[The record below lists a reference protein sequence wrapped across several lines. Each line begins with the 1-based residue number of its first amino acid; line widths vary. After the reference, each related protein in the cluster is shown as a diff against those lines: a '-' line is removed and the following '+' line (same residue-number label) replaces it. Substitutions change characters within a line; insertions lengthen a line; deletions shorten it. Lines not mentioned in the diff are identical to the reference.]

1 MKQFTKKEII
11 KILQISAKKY
21 NENLLNK
28 NIMFVFEDKQT
39 GEISYIET
47 VFNDYNFMH
56 LTGIKYIKGAS
67 EFFKDCIRNKISEN
81 NIEIKNPVFTKLK
94 LEVLEN
100 IVSIN
105 KSAKKIGTY
114 DNNKIMLKIEKVV
127 GNTHCSIGFSNIIQN
142 NKKLKYYYPKTLL
155 QEAFKKNVIKEN
167 KVIAIFSKSKHDK
180 LYQEVTYISNKISLD
195 MLLKEKVPEEL
206 RMKISII
213 KREKL

>member
-28 NIMFVFEDKQT
+28 NIMFVFEDKQI

-67 EFFKDCIRNKISEN
+67 EFFKDCIRNKIS
-81 NIEIKNPVFTKLK
+81 
-94 LEVLEN
+94 LE
-100 IVSIN
+100 
-105 KSAKKIGTY
+105 
-114 DNNKIMLKIEKVV
+114 M
-127 GNTHCSIGFSNIIQN
+127 F
-142 NKKLKYYYPKTLL
+142 
-155 QEAFKKNVIKEN
+155 
-167 KVIAIFSKSKHDK
+167 
-180 LYQEVTYISNKISLD
+180 
-195 MLLKEKVPEEL
+195 LKEKVPEEL

-213 KREKL
+213 K